1 MSSFGACAQT
11 TRELNER
18 LQALEQ
24 RVSLLE
30 IPALA
35 GREWFEL
42 LKHKLLPQLS
52 DDTYLVV
59 AVVGGRFGAWLI
71 YAQGLSW
78 PRNILVY
85 SCCDQY

>member
-11 TRELNER
+11 THELSQR
-18 LQALEQ
+18 LQELEQ

-30 IPALA
+30 MPPLA

-59 AVVGGRFGAWLI
+59 AVVGGTNMQQDVRKL
-71 YAQGLSW
+71 
-78 PRNILVY
+78 RT
-85 SCCDQY
+85 